1 MEEVEAEGD
10 GDVVLLGCDGRRNV
24 LESALI
30 VGRAGRVCA
39 AVDGARR
46 GFGGYELR
54 PGGQMPCPP
63 HVGDFSTK
71 RVTRRVRVLEIRA
84 WRKEIEKREQ
94 YF

>member
-63 HVGDFSTK
+63 HVGDFSTQ
-71 RVTRRVRVLEIRA
+71 RATRRVKVLENRA
-84 WRKEIEKREQ
+84 WRKKIEKRER

>member
-46 GFGGYELR
+46 GFRGYELR

-71 RVTRRVRVLEIRA
+71 RATRRVRALENRA
-84 WRKEIEKREQ
+84 
-94 YF
+94 

>member
-30 VGRAGRVCA
+30 VGRG
-39 AVDGARR
+39 GESARLLMVR
-46 GFGGYELR
+46 GGGFGGYELR

-71 RVTRRVRVLEIRA
+71 RATRPVRISRIVPGE
-84 WRKEIEKREQ
+84 KEIEQRQE